1 MKGKCATDEFCTKVA
16 LAEVESD
23 AFGFLSSVFG
33 KSYASCAFN
42 RFTRKVEK
50 MHVVSCRLGNSETRV
65 SLLDTY
71 SKNADVS

>member
-1 MKGKCATDEFCTKVA
+1 MKEKCATDEFCTKVA
-16 LAEVESD
+16 LVEVESD

-50 MHVVSCRLGNSETRV
+50 
-65 SLLDTY
+65 
-71 SKNADVS
+71 NACGHMSAWKFRDESVTS